1 MAAMSR
7 EPFFKPSVIAVL
19 VSMVRLSAATLTSTT
34 TTLLVSPNPSSIGQS
49 VALAATVSLYH
60 YDMGFEYVIPANDA
74 YGDVYFYDFQSGHW
88 WYTGPSLFQNIYDFT
103 LGAWIY
109 YFPDPSNPG
118 HYTTNP
124 RKFAYD
130 MTHVVFTM

>member
-1 MAAMSR
+1 MTGPPPAA
-7 EPFFKPSVIAVL
+7 FFTGEAYLGSGVYYLQFPNG
-19 VSMVRLSAATLTSTT
+19 TLFGYY
-34 TTLLVSPNPSSIGQS
+34 NFPSSPY
-49 VALAATVSLYH
+49 LYH
-60 YDMGFEYVIPANDA
+60 YDMGFEFYVPANDA
-74 YGDVYFYDFQSGHW
+74 LGDIYFFDFESGHC
-88 WYTGPSLFQNIYDFT
+88 WYTGLTLFPSLYDFT

-130 MTHVVFTM
+130 ITHVTFRV